1 MAHYTLIVISLSL
14 LVSLSGCTTPQAPVS
29 QGKGNQS
36 QLLEDMT
43 RANRLAADH
52 SQAQIEGYLRRHHDS
67 SFSAQA
73 NGLYTKI
80 WGTASQAKVQTQNT
94 VKVAYRLELLDGTL
108 LRDLDSAH
116 AETLLLGR
124 RDRTAGLDLLLLMMR
139 PGQQGEALVPAELGY
154 GLQGDGAHVP
164 PNSCLHYTV
173 KWFSLQ

>member
-1 MAHYTLIVISLSL
+1 MNALRL
-14 LVSLSGCTTPQAPVS
+14 LVPLAALALLTECSTPQAPVA
-29 QGKGNQS
+29 QGNSAQA
-36 QLLEDMT
+36 QLLEDMA

-67 SFSAQA
+67 SFTAQA

-80 WGTASQAKVQTQNT
+80 WGTPRQAPMQAQSL

-108 LRDLDSAH
+108 LRNLDSSQ

-124 RDRTAGLDLLLLMMR
+124 GDRTAGLDYLLLMMQ

-154 GLQGDGAHVP
+154 GLQGDGARVP
-164 PNSCLHYTV
+164 PNACLHYTV
-173 KWFSLQ
+173 TWLAQP